1 MLNVYFHR
9 YTEFQG
15 YSDENETRI
24 GVSYA
29 RLCQSVRPG
38 NRILIADG
46 TIVIEVHSVVCLYNT
61 HNGVHTCIILAVICH
76 HFHHHQQQ

>member
-1 MLNVYFHR
+1 MLRDGKKLALKAGQTIIVEAVGDR

-15 YSDENETRI
+15 YQTPEETRI

-29 RLCQSVRPG
+29 KLCQSVKPG

-46 TIVIEVHSVVCLYNT
+46 TIVIEVNKGL
-61 HNGVHTCIILAVICH
+61 IC
-76 HFHHHQQQ
+76 FFP